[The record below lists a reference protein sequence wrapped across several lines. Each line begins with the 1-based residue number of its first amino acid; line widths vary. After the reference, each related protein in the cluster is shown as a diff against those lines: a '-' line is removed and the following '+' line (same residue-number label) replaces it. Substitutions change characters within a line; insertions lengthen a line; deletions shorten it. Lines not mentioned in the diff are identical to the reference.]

1 MKNKFLFLLIFISG
15 FCFSQKLNSY
25 KYAIVPEKFSFQ
37 KNTNEIILNS
47 SVKTT
52 LKKYGFI
59 TLLISEKLPKDANNF
74 NKLFVDI
81 ELSNSPKISK
91 VKIIL
96 KDSENKVLFTSK
108 EGKATDKDN
117 IVACNMAYSLASI
130 SLKELNY
137 KFDKFAKLV
146 EVNEVV
152 EDSNENSELSEIK
165 NLKNP
170 ITYEAVKCKNGYCLK
185 FNNEIV
191 YQLTKTSR
199 KELFLAVRQ
208 DINGIVISFED
219 DWYFEYSS
227 QDHEIISER
236 IAVNF
241 IE

>member
-1 MKNKFLFLLIFISG
+1 MKNQFLFLVVFISS
-15 FCFSQKLNSY
+15 FSFSQKLNSY

-37 KNTNEIILNS
+37 KKTNEIILNS

-59 TLLISEKLPKDANNF
+59 TLLSDEKLPKDANNI

-81 ELSNSPKISK
+81 ELFNSTKISK

-117 IVACNMAYSLASI
+117 IVACNMAYSLASV
-130 SLKELNY
+130 SLKELNH

-146 EVNEVV
+146 DVKEIE
-152 EDSNENSELSEIK
+152 EDSTDNSELSTIK
-165 NLKNP
+165 NLKTP
-170 ITYEAVKCKNGYCLK
+170 IAYSAVSRKNGYSLK
-185 FNNEIV
+185 LNNEIV
-191 YQLTKTSR
+191 YELTKTSR
-199 KELFLAVRQ
+199 KELFLAVRKE
-208 DINGIVISFED
+208 INGIVIRFED
-219 DWYFEYSS
+219 DWYFEYSKN
-227 QDHEIISER
+227 HEIVSER

-241 IE
+241 LE